1 MPLFSNRD
9 NKNIK
14 FLMRLWGKCNDRF
27 VKISRFMPHRN
38 AKQISH
44 HWRNYLN
51 PNLCKQPLGY
61 DEKIYIVTLV
71 QKYRTSDNIINW
83 KYVIKDLKIRSGKLY
98 AENQV
103 KNYWNSRS
111 RSNSCDDNNTSLRLP
126 IMEPIYVPKFNN
138 PFRMRP
144 Y

>member
-1 MPLFSNRD
+1 MHMF
-9 NKNIK
+9 
-14 FLMRLWGKCNDRF
+14 RL
-27 VKISRFMPHRN
+27 V
-38 AKQISH
+38 
-44 HWRNYLN
+44 
-51 PNLCKQPLGY
+51 CKQPLGY

>member
-1 MPLFSNRD
+1 
-9 NKNIK
+9 
-14 FLMRLWGKCNDRF
+14 MRLWGKCNDRF

-61 DEKIYIVTLV
+61 DEKIYVIELAR
-71 QKYRTSDNIINW
+71 KYRTSNNTINW
-83 KYVIKDLKIRSGKLY
+83 KYVIKDLKIRFGKLY

-103 KNYWNSRS
+103 KNYWIRDLEVT
-111 RSNSCDDNNTSLRLP
+111 RVTITIPLYDFLLWEL
-126 IMEPIYVPKFNN
+126 IMYLNLTNLLE
-138 PFRMRP
+138 
-144 Y
+144 